1 VTTVRRLALRLGLTA
16 AVVPALVGLPVVAAP
31 AAEPA
36 PVPPRV
42 QTLDV
47 AGVARAGVSSQD
59 DRSARSDAPEVLSAQ
74 VETRPFALVGVT
86 WPSGQQVQQVQVRVR
101 EDGTWSAW
109 ETLQQVD
116 EGPDAGTPEFEASAA
131 RTGTTPLTTDGADGV
146 QVRVDTPTGTVPRG
160 VQVSLVDPGTSAADR
175 TAAGQAEPAG
185 SADAALTQ
193 PRIVTRAQWGADES
207 LATLGSANTTVKA
220 LVLHHT
226 AGSNTYSQAQA
237 VAQLRGVYAYHT
249 QSLGWSDIGYNLVVD
264 RYGTIYEGRRG
275 SITSAPRGAHA
286 GGFNRDTYGVSVMG
300 DFVGATAPPAV
311 TTALNSVIGWKLG
324 QYGTNPRGT
333 STLVSAGGG
342 TARWPEGT
350 AVTVNNVLGHKDV
363 GQTSCPGSLY
373 SLLPSLRTAA
383 ATLAARTTPNL
394 VDAFPKDVNSDRL
407 TDLLVVNPSGRL
419 NLYTGNGDG
428 TVDAAVQLGRGWG
441 SKDLA
446 ANVGDWNR
454 DGRPDVLA
462 RDPGSGGL
470 YLYPGTGATLGNGT
484 MIGSSWRGI
493 DLMLGV
499 GDMDRDGD
507 RDLVGR
513 RASDQT
519 LWLYRGDGVGGFQA
533 GVTQLSTSMA
543 AFDQITAVGDL
554 DDGGDPDLVVR
565 AAGTGLLYR
574 MGGNGVG
581 GFGNAV
587 QIGHG
592 WGGFDLVVGVG
603 DMDRS
608 QGPDLLARTPGG
620 QLHLFHGTRE
630 GGFSHSTP
638 VGRGWAG
645 TRFIA

>member
-1 VTTVRRLALRLGLTA
+1 MKTVRRLVLTA
-16 AVVPALVGLPVVAAP
+16 ALVPALVGLPVVSAP
-31 AAEPA
+31 AAEPV

-42 QTLDV
+42 QTLEV
-47 AGVARAGVSSQD
+47 AGVARAGVSAQD
-59 DRSARSDAPEVLSAQ
+59 ARTGRSDAPEVLSAQ
-74 VETRPFALVGVT
+74 VGTRPFSLVGVT
-86 WPSGQQVQQVQVRVR
+86 WPSGQPVQQVQVRVR
-101 EDGTWSAW
+101 EDGAWSAW

-116 EGPDAGTPEFEASAA
+116 EGPDAGTAEFEAAAA

-146 QVRVDTPTGTVPRG
+146 QVRVDTPAGTVPRG
-160 VQVSLVDPGTSAADR
+160 VRVSLVDPGTSAADG

-193 PRIVTRAQWGADES
+193 PRIVTRAQWGADET
-207 LATLGSANTTVKA
+207 LATTGSANTTVRA

-226 AGSNTYSQAQA
+226 AGSNDYTPAQA

-300 DFVGATAPPAV
+300 NFVGVSAPAAV
-311 TTALNSVIGWKLG
+311 TTALDTVIGWKLG

-350 AVTVNNVLGHKDV
+350 AVTVNNVMGHKDV
-363 GQTSCPGSLY
+363 GQTSCPGTLY
-373 SLLPSLRTAA
+373 SLLPSLRSTA

-394 VDAFPKDVNSDRL
+394 VDAFPKDVSSDRL

-419 NLYTGNGDG
+419 HLYTGRGDG
-428 TVDAAVQLGRGWG
+428 TVNPAVQLGRGWG

-462 RDPGSGGL
+462 RDPGSGDL
-470 YLYPGTGATLGNGT
+470 YLYPNTGRTLGNGT
-484 MIGSSWRGI
+484 VIGNNWRGI
-493 DLMLGV
+493 DLLLGV

-507 RDLVGR
+507 RDLVAR
-513 RASDQT
+513 RASDKT
-519 LWLYRGDGVGGFQA
+519 LWLYRGDAVGGFQTGA
-533 GVTQLSTSMA
+533 TQLSRSMA

-565 AAGTGLLYR
+565 AATTGLLYR
-574 MGGNGVG
+574 IDGNGAG
-581 GFGNAV
+581 GFGDAV
-587 QIGHG
+587 RIGNG
-592 WGGFDLVVGVG
+592 WGGFDAVVGVG
-603 DMDRS
+603 DMDRAG
-608 QGPDLLARTPGG
+608 GPDLLARTPSGG
-620 QLHLFHGTRE
+620 LYLFHGTRE
-630 GGFSHSTP
+630 GGFSHSTLG
-638 VGRGWAG
+638 GRGWSG
-645 TRFIA
+645 MRFVA